1 VEIQSFV
8 TTPFAENA
16 YVITDSGEAMVVD
29 PGEATPELLDAI
41 EGFRVTTLVNTHAH
55 IDHVGGN
62 AEIKRRT
69 GAEFVCHANAREML
83 DSIPMQGQMFGLS
96 VEPSPAP
103 DRLIAEGDTLQVGN
117 VTLKIVD
124 VPGHAPGHIALVG
137 DGFVV
142 SGDVL
147 FAGSIG
153 RTDLFGG
160 DMDLLMESIRT
171 KLLPLPDDTVVLSG
185 HGPPT
190 TIGRERTSNPF
201 ILAEM

>member
-1 VEIQSFV
+1 MEIRSFV

-16 YVITDSGEAMVVD
+16 YVITDSGEAMVID

-69 GAEFVCHANAREML
+69 GAEFVCHADAATML
-83 DSIPMQGQMFGLS
+83 DSVPMQGQMFGLS
-96 VEPSPAP
+96 VAPSPQP
-103 DRLIAEGDTLQVGN
+103 DRLIAEGDTLEVGEI
-117 VTLKIVD
+117 TLKIVN
-124 VPGHAPGHIALVG
+124 VPGHAPGHIALIG
-137 DGFVV
+137 DGFVIG
-142 SGDVL
+142 GDVL

-153 RTDLFGG
+153 RTDLMGG
-160 DMDLLMESIRT
+160 DFDLLMDSIRT
-171 KLLPLPDDTVVLSG
+171 KLLVLPDETVVLSG

-190 TIGRERTSNPF
+190 TIGAERASNPF
-201 ILAEM
+201 ILSAQ

>member
-1 VEIQSFV
+1 MEIQSFV

-16 YVITDSGEAMVVD
+16 YLVTDSGEAMVID
-29 PGEATPELLDAI
+29 PGEATQELLDAI
-41 EGFRVTTLVNTHAH
+41 DGLRVTTLVNTHAH

-69 GAEFVCHANAREML
+69 GAEFVCHADAREML
-83 DSIPMQGQMFGLS
+83 ASVPMQGKMFGIA
-96 VEPSPAP
+96 VEPSPEP
-103 DRLIAEGDTLQVGN
+103 DRFIAEGDSLTVGG

-137 DGFVV
+137 DGFVI

-171 KLLPLPDDTVVLSG
+171 KLLPLPDETVVLSG

-190 TIGRERTSNPF
+190 TIGAERETNPF
-201 ILAEM
+201 ILAAQ